1 MTNKSCLNNQ
11 FTNDFI
17 VDDQDEV
24 NSPEPVYASE
34 GFGGINQDFR
44 EDTTFILDIE
54 SSSKQPG
61 TLTGEQCPMADL
73 VNNSYDY
80 LSTQYPHWRRMLSDE
95 YMRDTK
101 LDDTSTNQ
109 QKLKTTAQLVM
120 LHIDDHA
127 WASIVHYLTASK
139 FISQPEFYLSL
150 ALDSGEATSQLTAA
164 QVKQL
169 AKAKAHLLSQEQE
182 KDWYDNRKVEAW
194 RRALLAKFA
203 QNEDLQRALILTGWS
218 KLVDKHGR
226 VQHLLMW
233 VRAVLRG
240 DQKETPTNE
249 VIPKSVVKE
258 DTQLNQNNKSVDEVL
273 RVIEGLFGKDKQHV
287 LSSILGAQQQQ
298 QQQQQLEQQQ
308 QQQKKIIEP
317 KVVEMKDAVGYLE
330 QIKTDEPPQT
340 YNKFL
345 AIMTDFRSE
354 KINTPQVLER
364 VTLLFKGKPW
374 LIRNFLMFLPPGH
387 ILDLSPENKLNSI
400 YITSPNGK
408 KIIINTDEGKV
419 LFE

>member
-80 LSTQYPHWRRMLSDE
+80 LSTQYPYWRRMLSDE

-240 DQKETPTNE
+240 DQKETPANE

-273 RVIEGLFGKDKQHV
+273 
-287 LSSILGAQQQQ
+287 
-298 QQQQQLEQQQ
+298 
-308 QQQKKIIEP
+308 
-317 KVVEMKDAVGYLE
+317 
-330 QIKTDEPPQT
+330 T
-340 YNKFL
+340 N
-345 AIMTDFRSE
+345 
-354 KINTPQVLER
+354 
-364 VTLLFKGKPW
+364 LLYCFS
-374 LIRNFLMFLPPGH
+374 FF
-387 ILDLSPENKLNSI
+387 
-400 YITSPNGK
+400 
-408 KIIINTDEGKV
+408 
-419 LFE
+419 FF

>member
-1 MTNKSCLNNQ
+1 
-11 FTNDFI
+11 
-17 VDDQDEV
+17 
-24 NSPEPVYASE
+24 
-34 GFGGINQDFR
+34 
-44 EDTTFILDIE
+44 
-54 SSSKQPG
+54 
-61 TLTGEQCPMADL
+61 
-73 VNNSYDY
+73 
-80 LSTQYPHWRRMLSDE
+80 MLSDE

-101 LDDTSTNQ
+101 LDHTTTTTHE
-109 QKLKTTAQLVM
+109 KLKTAQLVM

-127 WASIVHYLTASK
+127 WASIVHYLTACK
-139 FISQPEFYLSL
+139 FISQNEFYHALS
-150 ALDSGEATSQLTAA
+150 LDSGNGTSRLTAA
-164 QVKQL
+164 EVKQL
-169 AKAKAHLLSQEQE
+169 ARSKSDLLSKEQE
-182 KDWYDNRKVEAW
+182 KDWYENRKVEAW

-203 QNEDLQRALILTGWS
+203 QNEDLQRALILTGWA
-218 KLVDKHGR
+218 KLVDKQGR

-240 DQKETPTNE
+240 DQKETTSD

-258 DTQLNQNNKSVDEVL
+258 DTNPKSVDEVL

-287 LSSILGAQQQQ
+287 LSSIISA
-298 QQQQQLEQQQ
+298 Q
-308 QQQKKIIEP
+308 QQQKKVVEP

-400 YITSPNGK
+400 YITSPTGK

>member
-1 MTNKSCLNNQ
+1 MTNKSSSNNQ

-17 VDDQDEV
+17 IDDQDEV

-44 EDTTFILDIE
+44 QDTTFIVDIE
-54 SSSKQPG
+54 SDSKQPG
-61 TLTGEQCPMADL
+61 TLTGEQCPMSDL

-101 LDDTSTNQ
+101 LDHTTTTHE
-109 QKLKTTAQLVM
+109 KLKTAQLVM

-139 FISQPEFYLSL
+139 FISQTEFYHALS
-150 ALDSGEATSQLTAA
+150 LDSGNGTSRLTAA
-164 QVKQL
+164 EVKQL
-169 AKAKAHLLSQEQE
+169 ARSKSDLLSKEQE
-182 KDWYDNRKVEAW
+182 KDWYENRKVEAW

-203 QNEDLQRALILTGWS
+203 QNEDLQRALILTGWA
-218 KLVDKHGR
+218 KLVDKQGR

-240 DQKETPTNE
+240 DQKETTSD

-258 DTQLNQNNKSVDEVL
+258 DTNPKSVDEVL

-287 LSSILGAQQQQ
+287 LSSILSA
-298 QQQQQLEQQQ
+298 Q
-308 QQQKKIIEP
+308 QQQKKVVEP

-400 YITSPNGK
+400 YITSPTGK